1 VSTPDDS
8 LQRFAFGPR
17 GWGMRNEDGAIY
29 AEVSAHLIRYAA
41 VLVGPDEADDV
52 VSNVMVRLLRRRSLS
67 SLEDPRAYLFRSV
80 LNESRGVLRSRRRRP
95 PPSVEGSDT
104 NPEPDWEVVEA
115 VAALPARQ
123 RAAVFLRYWADL
135 PVDEVARLM
144 GARPGTVKRYLH
156 IAHRSLKGRLS

>member
-1 VSTPDDS
+1 VFAAEGAGGTHGRTYAEWLPLPWGERGSGVSTPDDS

-80 LNESRGVLRSRRRRP
+80 LNESRGVLRSRRR
-95 PPSVEGSDT
+95 PSSSVRRRVGH
-104 NPEPDWEVVEA
+104 EP
-115 VAALPARQ
+115 
-123 RAAVFLRYWADL
+123 RAGLGGGRGGGG
-135 PVDEVARLM
+135 P
-144 GARPGTVKRYLH
+144 PGTSTRRRIPPVLGG
-156 IAHRSLKGRLS
+156 SSG